1 MTHFETKQLNA
12 ELIALIN
19 YCVENKVT
27 NFTLNYALNKN
38 LKRITTSIEEVDKC
52 ISQELKDLETKIWEE
67 AKKINAE
74 SPEFINGLDVLT
86 DEESAKRIE
95 LMDEY
100 NKAMQEESDVELYLI
115 DPLKIEEIKIEFA
128 YLTILGKFLK
138 E

>member
-1 MTHFETKQLNA
+1 MTHFETKQLNS

-19 YCVENKVT
+19 YCVEQKIT

-52 ISQELKDLETKIWEE
+52 ISQELKDLETKIWEA
-67 AKKINAE
+67 AKEINAE
-74 SPEFINGLDVLT
+74 APNFEDGLVILT
-86 DEESAKRIE
+86 EEEKAKRLE
-95 LMDEY
+95 LYAEY
-100 NKAMQEESDVELYLI
+100 TKAMQEESDVELYLI

>member
-1 MTHFETKQLNA
+1 MTHIETKQLNA

-52 ISQELKDLETKIWEE
+52 ISQELKDLEAKIWEE

-74 SPEFINGLDVLT
+74 VPNFEDGLGILT
-86 DEESAKRIE
+86 EEEKAKRLE
-95 LMDEY
+95 LYAEY
-100 NKAMQEESDVELYLI
+100 TKAMQEESDVELYLI

-128 YLTILGKFLK
+128 YLIILGKFLK

>member
-1 MTHFETKQLNA
+1 MKHIEIKQLNA

-19 YCVENKVT
+19 YCVEQKQT
-27 NFTLNYALNKN
+27 NFALNYALNKN
-38 LKRITTSIEEVDKC
+38 LKRITASIEEVDKC

-67 AKKINAE
+67 AKKIN
-74 SPEFINGLDVLT
+74 PEAPDFEDGLSILT
-86 DEESAKRIE
+86 MDEMERRTE

-100 NKAMQEESDVELYLI
+100 NKAMNEESDVELYLI
-115 DPLKIEEIKIEFA
+115 DPLKIEEVKIEFI

>member
-1 MTHFETKQLNA
+1 MKHIETKQLNA

>member
-1 MTHFETKQLNA
+1 MTHFETKQLNS

-19 YCVENKVT
+19 YCVEQKIT
-27 NFTLNYALNKN
+27 NFVLNYALNKN
-38 LKRITTSIEEVDKC
+38 LKRITASIEEVDKC

-74 SPEFINGLDVLT
+74 TPKFEDGLIILT
-86 DEESAKRIE
+86 KEEKVARE
-95 LMDEY
+95 TLMAEY